1 MMARVKAYQAP
12 HVKADNEHD
21 STTPSR
27 RTRRQTKSR
36 VENQNASDLEV
47 DETQGIESARVP
59 SSPPIA
65 KPKAKRTSRK
75 SNPAKASADIADG
88 ASPGATSKLA
98 KDGRRKGGN
107 KRKFTHEYCLTCE
120 HYGRACLGRRDD
132 EPGCSMCREPD
143 RDKGEKLRECLWADP
158 DAGIVTYMDAR
169 EALKKAQAEAKV
181 QKPRA
186 PRRSVTVTHLN
197 RASPPSFNYL
207 NAPDPLGIVPD
218 PQATRSSRPPLSR
231 PLDVRPP
238 SNATG
243 IDHPSSMS
251 GHHAYTPQAMA
262 QSRADDSD
270 TITVNASRHARNRSQ
285 HDLPGVHPPQVIDL
299 PNGNGT
305 YDEHSRRAS
314 MPEHMAQP
322 IHYFTPPTLPTGR
335 LTPLPESFAPFYQ
348 PSLHAYVLPVHPY
361 SNLLPPPAFMRPHAD
376 IYISPY
382 DADPSLSL
390 STNGRDPPRAVF
402 PPRVPP
408 RNTGFSIPAPLNVRS
423 KKARPFVKSDIP
435 CNKWSRSDSKVTTLS
450 GHEFINKGWARGAND
465 GGSGSASTQNQD
477 PDIVVSDGAGASTN
491 AVSIETSI
499 RKSVD
504 SSELS
509 SAMDVDEHTPA
520 ATLQNNDE
528 HIEADTIEVTE
539 ISVHDDEEESS
550 INTPQHSDT
559 DEPEPG
565 AEDEEEGETDRA
577 PAFIKQLY
585 NEKINGLKRQRL
597 SSPKA
602 TPPPAEKPKPAGL
615 IAVNHGSDPALTES
629 EGEHKEQPARANAF
643 AAVNSKPSTKQIGKA
658 KGKHVS
664 SRNRSSQAGVGGD
677 GEMNG

>member
-1 MMARVKAYQAP
+1 
-12 HVKADNEHD
+12 
-21 STTPSR
+21 
-27 RTRRQTKSR
+27 
-36 VENQNASDLEV
+36 
-47 DETQGIESARVP
+47 
-59 SSPPIA
+59 
-65 KPKAKRTSRK
+65 
-75 SNPAKASADIADG
+75 
-88 ASPGATSKLA
+88 
-98 KDGRRKGGN
+98 
-107 KRKFTHEYCLTCE
+107 
-120 HYGRACLGRRDD
+120 
-132 EPGCSMCREPD
+132 
-143 RDKGEKLRECLWADP
+143 
-158 DAGIVTYMDAR
+158 
-169 EALKKAQAEAKV
+169 
-181 QKPRA
+181 
-186 PRRSVTVTHLN
+186 
-197 RASPPSFNYL
+197 
-207 NAPDPLGIVPD
+207 
-218 PQATRSSRPPLSR
+218 
-231 PLDVRPP
+231 
-238 SNATG
+238 
-243 IDHPSSMS
+243 
-251 GHHAYTPQAMA
+251 
-262 QSRADDSD
+262 
-270 TITVNASRHARNRSQ
+270 
-285 HDLPGVHPPQVIDL
+285 
-299 PNGNGT
+299 
-305 YDEHSRRAS
+305 

-602 TPPPAEKPKPAGL
+602 TPPPAEKPKPAGF

-677 GEMNG
+677 GAMNG